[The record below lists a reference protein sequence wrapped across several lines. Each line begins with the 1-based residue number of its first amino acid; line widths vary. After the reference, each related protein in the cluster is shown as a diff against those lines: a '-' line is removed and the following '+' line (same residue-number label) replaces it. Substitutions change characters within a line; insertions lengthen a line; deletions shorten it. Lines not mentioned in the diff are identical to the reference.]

1 MRNTHLSIA
10 CTLIICVMMMLS
22 ACRTTREVSHEER
35 SVQTSETSLTS
46 TDSSF
51 SFEHFLSALS
61 VDADSIILWFGPSLV
76 AGETGKYGRPDS
88 LTQMNDSLAVPPFL
102 QAGGPGS
109 PSSLGASPRIPLARP
124 EGIKIYG
131 YRADA
136 STSGE
141 RSATRLTS
149 DSVRSHSSADEQFS
163 EQLVKSPR
171 TPSFLELLAAVGIAA
186 LIAGAYII
194 YERIHERSTHR

>member
-1 MRNTHLSIA
+1 
-10 CTLIICVMMMLS
+10 MLS

-51 SFEHFLSALS
+51 SFERFLSALS
-61 VDADSIILWFGPSLV
+61 VDADSIILWFAPSFG

-88 LTQMNDSLAVPPFL
+88 LTQMSDSLAVPPFL
-102 QAGGPGS
+102 QAGKPGYSSS
-109 PSSLGASPRIPLARP
+109 PGASPRIPLARP

-194 YERIHERSTHR
+194 YERMAHR

>member
-1 MRNTHLSIA
+1 MRNINLSIA
-10 CTLIICVMMMLS
+10 YTLIICVMMMLS
-22 ACRTTREVSHEER
+22 ACRTTQEVSYEER

-51 SFEHFLSALS
+51 SFERFLSALS
-61 VDADSIILWFGPSLV
+61 VDADSIILWFGPSFG

-88 LTQMNDSLAVPPFL
+88 LTQMSDSLAI
-102 QAGGPGS
+102 QAAKPGYSSS
-109 PSSLGASPRIPLARP
+109 PGASPRIPLARP
-124 EGIKIYG
+124 EGMKIYG

-186 LIAGAYII
+186 LIAGVYIV
-194 YERIHERSTHR
+194 YERLAHR

>member
-1 MRNTHLSIA
+1 MKHAVFLFVFSMA
-10 CTLIICVMMMLS
+10 MLS

-51 SFEHFLSALS
+51 SFERFLSALS

-88 LTQMNDSLAVPPFL
+88 LTQMSDSLAVLPFL
-102 QAGGPGS
+102 QAGKPGYS
-109 PSSLGASPRIPLARP
+109 PGASPRISLARP

-186 LIAGAYII
+186 LIAGAYIV
-194 YERIHERSTHR
+194 YERLAHR